1 MSWLYDCDLML
12 DSKGRPCILE
22 INPRQSGSVSVSV
35 AAGIPLLDDLISL
48 AKNER
53 NLISDTEHVTG
64 VKVVPYKS
72 LYSIP
77 L

>member
-12 DSKGRPCILE
+12 DSKGQPCILE

-53 NLISDTEHVTG
+53 SLISDTKHATG
-64 VKVVPYKS
+64 VRVVPYKS